1 LLLWKLKKF
10 VVPKRSLSSISKIR
24 TVCLNDFDDREID
37 QTLMVTGKKGVL
49 YKAKVRDLADE
60 SLIYNASVS
69 ATYVGYVRI

>member
-1 LLLWKLKKF
+1 M
-10 VVPKRSLSSISKIR
+10 
-24 TVCLNDFDDREID
+24 TFDDREID